1 MSDKQRPQFKFTL
14 ILFLSCLSMGLFA
27 QQMLKGKVTDK
38 EGLPLPGV
46 AVTIKGTATGAVT
59 NFDGMY
65 SIELPSNDLILQFRY
80 LGMITQD
87 VNYSGQEELNI
98 VLEEELSKLNE
109 VVVIGYGSVK
119 RRDVT
124 GSVSSVKD
132 SVLNI
137 NKTPNLSDA
146 LQGRIAGVNVTSQS
160 GELGGA
166 VNYNIRGSNSV
177 FGDNSPLFI
186 IDGVQIDVDQ
196 NEVASAGVGS
206 VAPLDPLQNINP
218 QDIES
223 IEVLKDASAT
233 AIYGS
238 RGANG
243 VIIVTTKTGKTGE
256 LNFDYTGSIGFSE
269 AANRIDVITPDEY
282 LLYREARDPGNGF
295 NNNDDGTPRDFSNIP
310 SNNWQDQI
318 LRTGVVTNHNFTAGG
333 ATKNTNYSASVGFLN
348 QEGVIIDNDYRRYN
362 ARINVTHDQSDR
374 LKLGFNLNTAFSETD
389 GVANSGGGGGE
400 FNGVVQLMVIANPWE
415 MQDVIQEDIATE
427 QFVSPLSLIE
437 EAEKQIRFSRTI
449 GSLYGQYKLTD
460 HLTFRSQIGANF
472 NGTKLK
478 EFHNTES
485 LFGARWN
492 GRGVIRQ
499 SESYSYNWTNT
510 LRWAKTLAGGHWL
523 NVLLGHE
530 AFKYNWET
538 LFLDVTDFDFQG
550 AGINDIS
557 LGQVFNGY
565 GSQRNQNTRLSYF
578 TRINYTY
585 KGRYLF
591 TFNYRADSSSK
602 FGPGNRW
609 GYFPGG
615 AFAWRASRENFLKN
629 VKAIEDLKLRVSYGL
644 TGNERIPPFLYQQR
658 TSPAFY
664 ATNDNLELGL
674 APGSLGN
681 PDLGWETTTQFDIG
695 FDVSLFEGRISA
707 TFDYYSKL
715 TTDMLI
721 DVPIPAQSGFNS
733 QWQNIGSVRN
743 RGIEF
748 SISTVNIRT
757 KDFVWTTDFNIS
769 TNRNEVRD
777 LGDLEFIPT
786 IVSGGW
792 ITNPGRVEVGQ
803 PIGIMYGLVF
813 DGIHQ
818 EGNEEGATPGTM
830 KYKDL
835 NGDGTIN
842 DDDRTIIGD
851 SNPLHIGGLSNAFQ
865 YKNFGLSFLF
875 QWSYGNDVFNAAT
888 LRTNGFQPFMNIT
901 RDYYENAWTPENQSN
916 VAPAFGNVEIVP
928 SSYFVEDA
936 SFLRLKNVNFTFD
949 LPSRIFEN
957 SDIDGLR
964 LFVSGNNLLTW
975 TNYSGFDPEVSSR
988 NPLIRGFERFSYPRA
1003 TTIFMGLNLKF

>member
-1 MSDKQRPQFKFTL
+1 MKKKDFLLLGFITL
-14 ILFLSCLSMGLFA
+14 FCQTLVA
-27 QQMLKGKVTDK
+27 QNIVKGVVTDANN
-38 EGLPLPGV
+38 EALPS
-46 AVTIKGTATGAVT
+46 ATIQIKGTNTGTIT
-59 NFDGMY
+59 NFNGEY
-65 SIELPSNDLILQFRY
+65 TLSINNDDAVIVFSY
-80 LGMITQD
+80 LGMITQEIRY
-87 VNYSGQEELNI
+87 VGQTTLN
-98 VLEEELSKLNE
+98 VQLQDQKNKLNE
-109 VVVIGYGSVK
+109 VVVIGYGAVK
-119 RRDVT
+119 RKDVT

-132 SVLNI
+132 SIIGV

-146 LQGRIAGVNVTSQS
+146 LQGRIAGVNVVSQS

-177 FGDNSPLFI
+177 FGDNSPLFV
-186 IDGVQIDVDQ
+186 IDGVQIDIDQ

-243 VIIVTTKTGKTGE
+243 VIIITTKKGEKGE
-256 LNFDYTGSIGFSE
+256 LQFEYTGSIGFSE
-269 AANRIDVITPDEY
+269 PANRIDVISADEY
-282 LLYREARDPGNGF
+282 LIYREARDPGNGF
-295 NNNDDGTPRDFSNIP
+295 TNLDDGTPRDFSNIA

-318 LRTGVVTNHNFTAGG
+318 LRTGIVSNHNFSASG
-333 ATKNTNYSASVGFLN
+333 ATEKTNYSASVGFLQ
-348 QEGVIIDNDYRRYN
+348 QEGVIEANDYSRYN
-362 ARINVTHDQSDR
+362 ARINVTHNQSDR

-415 MQDVIQEDIATE
+415 MQDIIQEGIATE
-427 QFVSPLSLIE
+427 EYVSPLSLIE

-449 GSLYGQYKLTD
+449 GSFYGEYKIMD

-478 EFHNTES
+478 EFHNSES

-510 LRWAKTLAGGHWL
+510 LRYAKTFKGGHWV

-538 LFLDVTDFDFQG
+538 TFLDVTDFDFQG

-557 LGQVFNGY
+557 LGQVFNNY

-578 TRINYTY
+578 SRLNYTY
-585 KGRYLF
+585 KGKYLF
-591 TFNYRADSSSK
+591 TFNFRSDSSSK

-615 AFAWRASRENFLKN
+615 AFAWRASRENFLKEVN
-629 VKAIEDLKLRVSYGL
+629 AIEDLKLRVSYGL

-695 FDVSLFEGRISA
+695 FDVSLFDGRVSA
-707 TFDYYSKL
+707 TFDYYNKL

-733 QWQNIGSVRN
+733 QWQNIGSVQN
-743 RGIEF
+743 RGLEF
-748 SISTVNIRT
+748 SISTVNVKT
-757 KDFVWTTDFNIS
+757 KNFTWSTDFNIS
-769 TNRNEVRD
+769 TNRNEVKD

-792 ITNPGRVEVGQ
+792 ITNPGRVQVGE
-803 PIGIMYGLVF
+803 PIGVMYGLVF

-851 SNPLHIGGLSNAFQ
+851 SNPLHVGGFSNSFQ

-888 LRTNGFQPFMNIT
+888 LRTNGFQPFMNVT
-901 RDYYENAWTPENQSN
+901 TDYYNNAWTPENQSN
-916 VAPAFGNVEIVP
+916 VAPAFGNIELVP

-936 SFLRLKNVNFTFD
+936 SFLRLKNVNFTYDF
-949 LPSRIFEN
+949 PSELFKN

-964 LFVSGNNLLTW
+964 LFISGNNLLTW